1 MKINLNISYVFSLL
15 LFLVVFKTMGQAE
28 RDNWYFGVY
37 AGVNFDGGM
46 LTSLDDNVIER
57 RIAFGQIE
65 GPDNIAVVNDSV
77 GNLLFYTDGRVF
89 KNKFHQNLLNTPTL
103 EYAFRESQQVVT
115 RNPANENQ
123 YYIFVTIQDGLMMR
137 LSYVIVDMTLD
148 NGLGGILIDSAHTVL
163 LNRVGQQM
171 TTAQHENGRDIWV
184 ICQGNGTFSSFLV
197 SPAGVSNVPVRSQT
211 GLSLIDGN
219 FNNYGAM
226 QASPNNELIAGVFPD
241 LGKMMLFEFNNLTGK
256 LNFIYEDPSSTPEQ
270 EVQPAPFTSV
280 EFSTNSKVLYVT
292 HNTEGIRQYDL
303 SNLTQIPPYINVTPQ
318 VGSLTYSHLKLGPDR
333 KIYVSN
339 RGRSFL
345 GAIKEPNTVGLGC
358 DYEVNVFNFNT
369 GNHLLDLPTFLLPER
384 PEGLSFLNICLG
396 ESTELKFGS
405 DFFSTTYEW
414 DLGDGTI
421 LMGSDTINYT
431 YAAPGTYTVSI
442 QGFDASGNPTFS
454 DSKDLIIY
462 DSPTIEPIEDIY
474 NCLENTPLFF
484 IDRQDDFLGTL
495 DFSVF
500 DITYYLNEE
509 DALKRDNDIIEI
521 TPQMGTQ
528 TIWVRVDNRVNF
540 QCFDVISFDII
551 TPEFITVDI
560 DRQQYLCDGQ
570 DLILEAP
577 DGYISYEW
585 NTGSHDQNILVDT
598 VGDYTLTVV
607 KDFGQFNCEAT
618 VRINVDVS
626 TLPIIEE
633 IRVNDWSQNSNS
645 IEVIMSS
652 DGNYEYSVNND
663 IFQTSNVFND
673 LPLEDYQ
680 IYVKELECGEVVQS
694 EELFLLYYNKFF
706 TPNGDGFN
714 DYWQIINS
722 KREADVSIT
731 IYDRYGKLIAV
742 IDPQSIGWDGTYNGA
757 PVPSSDYWYR
767 VTRSNGKTHTGHF
780 TLKK

>member
-1 MKINLNISYVFSLL
+1 M
-15 LFLVVFKTMGQAE
+15 
-28 RDNWYFGVY
+28 
-37 AGVNFDGGM
+37 
-46 LTSLDDNVIER
+46 
-57 RIAFGQIE
+57 
-65 GPDNIAVVNDSV
+65 
-77 GNLLFYTDGRVF
+77 
-89 KNKFHQNLLNTPTL
+89 
-103 EYAFRESQQVVT
+103 
-115 RNPANENQ
+115 
-123 YYIFVTIQDGLMMR
+123 
-137 LSYVIVDMTLD
+137 
-148 NGLGGILIDSAHTVL
+148 
-163 LNRVGQQM
+163 
-171 TTAQHENGRDIWV
+171 
-184 ICQGNGTFSSFLV
+184 
-197 SPAGVSNVPVRSQT
+197 
-211 GLSLIDGN
+211 
-219 FNNYGAM
+219 
-226 QASPNNELIAGVFPD
+226 
-241 LGKMMLFEFNNLTGK
+241 
-256 LNFIYEDPSSTPEQ
+256 
-270 EVQPAPFTSV
+270 
-280 EFSTNSKVLYVT
+280 T

-474 NCLENTPLFF
+474 NCLENTPFFF

-722 KREADVSIT
+722 KRETDVSIN
-731 IYDRYGKLIAV
+731 IYDRYGKLIVV

-767 VTRSNGKTHTGHF
+767 VTRSNGKSHTGHF
-780 TLKK
+780 TLKR